1 MVNAEVFQFDV
12 ERHRRRVVPAGGIQ
26 GCQQNERRRFH
37 TVGAIVP
44 RDSVTTETVGVLRY
58 ELLREFD
65 NTQAIVDA
73 SFDKDNFWAW
83 IRIDCSYST
92 EFFNALT
99 RKFHNVLW
107 DTGVVKKPT

>member
-1 MVNAEVFQFDV
+1 MALLSDAGHLVCPALMSQPQSV
-12 ERHRRRVVPAGGIQ
+12 EAARARIQ
-26 GCQQNERRRFH
+26 R
-37 TVGAIVP
+37 
-44 RDSVTTETVGVLRY
+44 L
-58 ELLREFD
+58 
-65 NTQAIVDA
+65 
-73 SFDKDNFWAW
+73 DKDNFWAW